1 MNVAIFSVLL
11 SQIAAVGVMDQAPV
25 VSRLEAPVRSEYLVA
40 AAESAPAP
48 SATSSDKTAP
58 VESLGGTTCTSTII
72 SMFPF
77 IDASSSKVID
87 VRDCWWILEQVGGNT
102 GSWSKPQD

>member
-11 SQIAAVGVMDQAPV
+11 SQIVTVGVMNQTPV
-25 VSRLEAPVRSEYLVA
+25 VPRLEVPVRSGLLVA
-40 AAESAPAP
+40 AAETAPAL
-48 SATSSDKTAP
+48 SATSSDKTTP
-58 VESLGGTTCTSTII
+58 VDSLGGTTCTSTII

-87 VRDCWWILEQVGGNT
+87 VRDCWWILEQVKGDG
-102 GSWSKPQD
+102 GSWYKPQN